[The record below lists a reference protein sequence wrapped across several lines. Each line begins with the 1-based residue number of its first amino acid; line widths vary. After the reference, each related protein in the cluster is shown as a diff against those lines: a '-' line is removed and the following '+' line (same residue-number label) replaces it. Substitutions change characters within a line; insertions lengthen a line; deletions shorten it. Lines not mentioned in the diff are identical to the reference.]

1 MERLKRF
8 WKDQG
13 GFTAAGFGM
22 VVTLFAAALI
32 LTLAAVRG

>member
-1 MERLKRF
+1 MERLKKF

-13 GFTAAGFGM
+13 GVTAASFGM
-22 VVTLFAAALI
+22 VVALVAAALI